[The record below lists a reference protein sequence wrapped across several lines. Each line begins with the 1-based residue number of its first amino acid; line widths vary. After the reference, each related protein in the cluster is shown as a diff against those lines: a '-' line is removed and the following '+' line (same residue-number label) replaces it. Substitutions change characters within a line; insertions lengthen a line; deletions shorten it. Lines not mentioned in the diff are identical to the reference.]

1 LFRALRHD
9 LQDIRE
15 DLQQDV
21 QQDVQQG
28 LQGHASRRRRT
39 PAVLA
44 RHLAPSLKNLAIPP
58 LFVVFALVAAQ

>member
-15 DLQQDV
+15 DV
-21 QQDVQQG
+21 QEEA
-28 LQGHASRRRRT
+28 QGHASRRRQT
-39 PAVLA
+39 PAMLL

-58 LFVVFALVAAQ
+58 LFVIFALVAAQ